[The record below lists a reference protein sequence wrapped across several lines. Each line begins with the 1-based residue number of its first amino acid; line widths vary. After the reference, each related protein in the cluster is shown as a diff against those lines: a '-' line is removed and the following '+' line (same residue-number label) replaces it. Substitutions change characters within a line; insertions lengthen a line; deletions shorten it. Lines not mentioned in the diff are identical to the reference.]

1 MKVIVF
7 SANTSWYLYNFRRST
22 IQTFI
27 DLGYKVVCFSP
38 ADDYS
43 EKIKEL
49 GCIWQ
54 PLFMNNKST
63 NPLKDFMIV
72 LQFIRLFSKYRPAY
86 CFNFTVKN
94 NIYGTWAAKLLR
106 VKAINNVSGLGTAF
120 IHNNMTSKIVKFLYK
135 TSQPFASTVFCQNPD
150 DYDTLLQHNLVP
162 QDKLILLP
170 GSGVDIDMFNPSLR
184 KEKTEKFKFLFA
196 GRILKDKGIIEL
208 IEAFNCISQRDFPC
222 SLTLCGFASSDNI
235 SAIGEDKILE
245 WERNSNIKWIGSSDD
260 MPNVYA
266 LADCVVLPSYREGMP
281 RSLLE
286 AGAMGLPS
294 ITTDVPGCRNIIK
307 NQYNGYICRV
317 KDVTDLYNSML
328 TILKLTDDELL
339 QLSVN
344 SRKHVEQYYNE
355 SIVINEA
362 VSAVN
367 K

>member
-38 ADDYS
+38 EDDYS
-43 EKIKEL
+43 KKIKEL

-54 PLFMNNKST
+54 PLYMNNKST
-63 NPLKDFMIV
+63 NPVKDFMIV
-72 LQFIRLFSKYRPAY
+72 LQYIRLFFKYRPTY

-94 NIYGTWAAKLLR
+94 NIYGTWAAKLLK

-120 IHNNMTSKIVKFLYK
+120 IHNNMTSRIVKLLYK

-150 DYDTLLQHNLVP
+150 DYDTLLQHKLVP
-162 QDKLILLP
+162 P
-170 GSGVDIDMFNPSLR
+170 GSGVDIEMFNPSLR
-184 KEKTEKFKFLFA
+184 KDKTERFQFLFA
-196 GRILKDKGIIEL
+196 GRILKDKGIMEM

-222 SLTLCGFASSDNI
+222 SLTLCGFASSDNV
-235 SAIGEDKILE
+235 SAIGEATIHD

-260 MPNVYA
+260 MPNVYS

-294 ITTDVPGCRNIIK
+294 ITTDVPGCRNVIK
-307 NQYNGYICRV
+307 NEFNGYICRV
-317 KDVTDLYNSML
+317 KDSKDLYNSMI
-328 TILKLTDDELL
+328 TVLKLTDDELI
-339 QLSVN
+339 QVSIN
-344 SRKHVEQYYNE
+344 AREHVEKYYNE
-355 SIVINEA
+355 SIVINKA
-362 VSAVN
+362 VSAVSN
-367 K
+367 